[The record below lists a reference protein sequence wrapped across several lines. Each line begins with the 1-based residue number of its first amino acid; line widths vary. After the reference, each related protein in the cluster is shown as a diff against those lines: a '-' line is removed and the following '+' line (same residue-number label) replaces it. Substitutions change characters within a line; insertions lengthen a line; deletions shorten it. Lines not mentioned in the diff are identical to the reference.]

1 MKRARRLTLLATLA
15 LLCAALQAKPLALA
29 PLSDAELGAVS
40 GGILSFDFVDFSVSG
55 DARFTYYTP
64 GDTASTWIGNIAL
77 SRSNPTVPFDD
88 PYNLDILTRPG
99 LADYFNLAFP
109 ANTDGAAKWQ
119 FAYDWGTNA
128 DGVDFQGGAWVFKDV
143 VYYGGGLQIS
153 TPTGSDGVAFGLAL
167 RQHIGNILLRP
178 RGRADTADAESAA
191 EQLHLRGMRTSAAD
205 VVVAADGT
213 ATTTPLDEPWQIAH
227 ITHQPGI
234 FNATTDASG
243 TPRLH
248 LGIGWPT
255 DPANNPAPW
264 GHVSIENL
272 SFKSDV
278 TPGLDLGASRIGGI
292 QIQYL
297 DILFRP

>member
-1 MKRARRLTLLATLA
+1 MTRRARRLTLLATLP

-29 PLSDAELGAVS
+29 PLSDAELGVVS
-40 GGILSFDFVDFSVSG
+40 GGILSFDFVNFSISG
-55 DARFTYYTP
+55 DARFTYFTP
-64 GDTASTWIGNIAL
+64 GDTASTWIGNLAL
-77 SRSNPTVPFDD
+77 SRSDDPLRPFSD

-109 ANTDGAAKWQ
+109 ENPDGAAKWQ
-119 FAYDWGTNA
+119 FAYDWGVNA
-128 DGVDFQGGAWVFKDV
+128 NGVDFQGGAWVFKDIA
-143 VYYGGGLQIS
+143 YYGGGLQIS
-153 TPTGSDGVAFGLAL
+153 TPVDSDGVAFGWAL
-167 RQHIGNILLRP
+167 HQQIGDILLRP

-191 EQLHLRGMRTSAAD
+191 EQLHLRGMRISAA
-205 VVVAADGT
+205 ALEADGV
-213 ATTTPLDEPWQIAH
+213 TTTQLDAPWQIAH
-227 ITHQPGI
+227 VTNQPGI
-234 FNATTDASG
+234 FNATTDATG

-255 DPANNPAPW
+255 TSAGAPW
-264 GHVSIENL
+264 GSLSIDNL

-278 TPGLDLGASRIGGI
+278 TPSLDLGASRIGGI

>member
-1 MKRARRLTLLATLA
+1 MIKRRTRRLA
-15 LLCAALQAKPLALA
+15 LFAALPLCAAAVQAQPPTLA
-29 PLSDAELGAVS
+29 PLSDAELGVVW
-40 GGILSFDFVDFSVSG
+40 GGILSFDFANFSVSG

-77 SRSNPTVPFDD
+77 SRSDPTVPFED

-99 LADYFNLAFP
+99 LPDYFNLTFP
-109 ANTDGAAKWQ
+109 ANSDGAAKWQ
-119 FAYDWGTNA
+119 YAYDWGTNA
-128 DGVDFQGGAWVFKDV
+128 DGIDFQGGAWVFKDV

-153 TPTGSDGVAFGLAL
+153 TPNDVVGDGVAYGLAL
-167 RQHIGNILLRP
+167 RQDIGDILLRP

-191 EQLHLRGMRTSAAD
+191 EQMHWRGLHVSAANP
-205 VVVAADGT
+205 DGT
-213 ATTTPLDEPWQIAH
+213 PDLTRPWQIAH

-234 FNATTDASG
+234 FNTTTDASG
-243 TPRLH
+243 EPRLH

-255 DPANNPAPW
+255 DPVNNPAPW
-264 GHVSIENL
+264 GSIGIDNL
-272 SFKSDV
+272 SFKSDSLV
-278 TPGLDLGASRIGGI
+278 RPSLDLGASRIGGI